1 MSETRWFALC
11 FAALAAGIALWQRRA
26 SRCDRHSR
34 VAGMA
39 GWGLAIFSAAIAAVL
54 WTA

>member
-1 MSETRWFALC
+1 MSETRWFALG

-26 SRCDRHSR
+26 STCDRHTR
-34 VAGMA
+34 LAGMA
-39 GWGLAIFSAAIAAVL
+39 GWGLAIFSAVTAAVL